1 MVELYFNNSKS
12 NLANLSN
19 FTTNLVF
26 VDLDASKLEITM
38 DLAEMRVSVINY
50 NL

>member
-12 NLANLSN
+12 NLTNLSN
-19 FTTNLVF
+19 FNTNLLHL
-26 VDLDASKLEITM
+26 DLDASKLEITM
-38 DLAEMRVSVINY
+38 DVAEMRASVINY

>member
-12 NLANLSN
+12 NLTNLSN
-19 FTTNLVF
+19 FNTNLVH

-38 DLAEMRVSVINY
+38 DVAEMRVDVINH